1 MIRRPPRSTH
11 CISSAASDVYKRQV
25 NKLLTSDI
33 DTESF
38 IAVIRSNHP
47 LFKNLTYRSAGMI
60 FGKGRILKL
69 KPSQILFK
77 EGMKGDL
84 VCIVLYGK
92 ILLRRADRG
101 VLGVAM
107 PGESVG
113 EEIVFGHTV
122 R

>member
-1 MIRRPPRSTH
+1 MD
-11 CISSAASDVYKRQV
+11 AV

-33 DTESF
+33 STESF
-38 IAVIRSNHP
+38 LAVLRNSHP
-47 LFKNLTYRSAGMI
+47 LFKNLTYRGAGMI

-69 KPSQILFK
+69 RPSQILFK

-92 ILLRRADRG
+92 ILLRTASRG
-101 VLGVAM
+101 VLGVAT

-113 EEIVFGHTV
+113 EETVFGHTV